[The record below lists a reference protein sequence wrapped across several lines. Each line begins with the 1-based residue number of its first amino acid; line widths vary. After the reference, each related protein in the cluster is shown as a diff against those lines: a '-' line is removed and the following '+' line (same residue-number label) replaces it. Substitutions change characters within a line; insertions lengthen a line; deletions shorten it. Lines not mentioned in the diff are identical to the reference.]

1 MPLSRVM
8 PESYDSL
15 LSEKVHLV
23 KRLLAEFSPP
33 EPTVF
38 PSCPTGFR
46 MRAEFRMWSENG
58 ELNYV
63 MFPPGDSKTPVVV
76 TDFPIGC
83 EKIQRVMPVLL
94 EQVRKA
100 VPLRKRLFQVE
111 FLASLSG
118 DLVITLVYH
127 RQLDMDWEH
136 AASQLLNTL
145 KERFTSVSIVGRSRG
160 QKVVLGYDYVQ
171 EVLRIH
177 GRDYRFKQYEQ
188 SFSQPNGRINARMI
202 EWACTH
208 AGDEKSD
215 LLELYCGHGNFTLP
229 LSLHFKNVIATETA
243 KVSVRCAI
251 ENLNEN
257 AVQNVQVVRM
267 SAEEV
272 SQAIDGVRTFRRLGA
287 LPKPLGDYNLC
298 TLFVDPPRA
307 GLDSLTLAI
316 ARRFPTIVYMSCN
329 AQTLAENLRA
339 LIGSHRIA
347 QFALFDQFPYTDHIE
362 CGVVLQRS

>member
-1 MPLSRVM
+1 MPLSRVK

-15 LSEKVHLV
+15 LSDKVNFV
-23 KRLLAEFSPP
+23 RRLLSEFSPP

-38 PSCPTGFR
+38 PSSPTGFR
-46 MRAEFRMWSENG
+46 LRAEFRLWSESG

-63 MFPPGDSKTPVVV
+63 MFPAGSSKAPVVV
-76 TDFPIGC
+76 KDFPIGC
-83 EKIQRVMPVLL
+83 ESIQRVMPVLL
-94 EQVRKA
+94 EQLRET
-100 VPLRKRLFQVE
+100 VPLRKKLFQVE

-127 RQLDMDWEH
+127 RQLNLDWEH
-136 AASQLLNTL
+136 AANQLLNTL
-145 KERFTSVSIVGRSRG
+145 QGRFSGVSIVGRSRG
-160 QKVVLGYDYVQ
+160 QKVVLGNDYVR
-171 EVLRIH
+171 EVLCIH
-177 GRDYRFKQYEQ
+177 GCEYRFKQYEQ
-188 SFSQPNGRINARMI
+188 SFSQPNARINTRMI

-208 AGDEKSD
+208 AGDEKAD

-229 LSLHFKNVIATETA
+229 ISLHFKNVIATETSKA
-243 KVSVRCAI
+243 SVRCAI
-251 ENLNEN
+251 ENLKEN

-272 SQAIDGVRTFRRLGA
+272 SQAINGVRTFRRLAA
-287 LPKPLGDYNLC
+287 LPTPLGDYNLR

-307 GLDSLTLAI
+307 GLDTLTLAI

-329 AQTLAENLRA
+329 AQTLAENLRS
-339 LIGSHRIA
+339 LIDTHRIE

-362 CGVVLQRS
+362 CGVVLQCK